1 LGIAEKISVKT
12 DSVGFT
18 TIARRD
24 QRTILIR
31 TLDAVREIAPKIRAA
46 RDEIEEG
53 RRLPLHIVEEMQR
66 AGVFRM
72 AMPRAWGGSE
82 LNLLSQLR
90 VIEALS
96 IADASAGWCAMIG
109 IDGGYLSAYID
120 QTVARE
126 MYADVDAVTAVTF
139 APPGKAVKT
148 KDGFTVNGRW
158 PFASGCQHASWF
170 VGQFAIYDGDSP
182 RLQPDGVPEARF
194 GFIPAD
200 ECEIIDT
207 WTTNGLRGSGSH
219 DWTVKDRFIPEE
231 RTLNLAAPIQYR
243 KGPLY
248 TLPNLLLYKAPAVSL
263 GIARG
268 AIDDFLTLAS
278 NKPVTF
284 KSPSAG
290 KPMLRDETYAQCAL
304 AQAEAMVSS
313 ARGFVFE
320 AVGDMW
326 NTLLRGDFPTLMQR
340 ARGRLAIVHA
350 SSACTQAVEILY
362 KASGGSSVY
371 TGHTLDRRLRDIQT
385 TNQHVVVS
393 LKTWEVTGRV
403 LLGLEPNY
411 GLLF

>member
-1 LGIAEKISVKT
+1 MRIADKIAET
-12 DSVGFT
+12 DSVGFR
-18 TIARRD
+18 TIASRD
-24 QRTILIR
+24 LRTIR
-31 TLDAVREIAPKIRAA
+31 TLDAVRELAPKIRAA
-46 RDEIEEG
+46 SDEIEEG
-53 RRLPLHIVEEMQR
+53 RRLPLHIVGEMQR

-109 IDGGYLSAYID
+109 TDGGYLTAYID

-126 MYADVDAVTAVTF
+126 MYADVDAVTAATL

-170 VGQFAIYDGDSP
+170 IGHFAVFDGDTP
-182 RLQPDGVPEARF
+182 RLQPDGVPEARC

-219 DWTVKDRFIPEE
+219 DWAVKDRYIPEE
-231 RTLNLAAPIQYR
+231 RTFNLAAPTLYR
-243 KGPLY
+243 SGPLY
-248 TLPNLLLYKAPAVSL
+248 TLPNLLLYKAPAVVL

-268 AIDDFLTLAS
+268 AIDDFVALAS
-278 NKPVTF
+278 NKPMTF

-290 KPMLRDETYAQCAL
+290 KAMLRDEPYAQSAV

-326 NTLLRGDFPTLMQR
+326 NTLLRGDFPTLKQR
-340 ARGRLAIVHA
+340 ARARLAMVHA
-350 SSACTQAVEILY
+350 STACTQAVELLY

-385 TNQHVVVS
+385 ANQHTVVS